1 MTEPVPRATRHSHA
15 YRIDTHHHILPPTY
29 LAEERERILRT
40 VRVDQSFLQWSPERS
55 LDEMD
60 RNGVATA
67 VTSIS
72 APGVW
77 FGDHTRSRSLARAC
91 NEYGARMAS
100 DHPNRFGMFAAIPLP
115 DIEGS
120 LAEIEYA
127 IDILRLDGIGLMTS
141 YGEKWPG
148 DTSFVPVFDE
158 LNRRKAVVYFHPTAA
173 YCCPTIPDI
182 VPAMIEFPTDTTRA
196 ITSLLFSGTLSRCPD
211 IQFIFSHGGGTLPM
225 LAVRLTRIVGL
236 QPMKHIAERIP
247 QGAMHE
253 FQRLYYDVVSAANE
267 VSMAALLKLVPV
279 TQLLFGSDY
288 PYWPISTDLDALLA
302 LGLSLS
308 DLAAIERENALRLFP
323 KYQSS
328 RPEVC
333 G

>member
-1 MTEPVPRATRHSHA
+1 MSEPVTRATPHSHA
-15 YRIDTHHHILPPTY
+15 YRIDTHHHILPPAY
-29 LAEERERILRT
+29 LAEERERILST
-40 VRVDQSFLQWSPERS
+40 VRTDKSVLEWSPERS

-60 RNGVATA
+60 RNGIATA

-72 APGVW
+72 HPGVW
-77 FGDHTRSRSLARAC
+77 FGDHAHGRRLARAC

-120 LAEIEYA
+120 LAEIEYSL
-127 IDILRLDGIGLMTS
+127 DVLRLDGIGLMTS

-148 DTSFVPVFDE
+148 DASFATVFEE
-158 LNRRKAVVYFHPTAA
+158 LDRREAVVYFHPTAA
-173 YCCPTIPDI
+173 YCCPSIPDI
-182 VPAMIEFPTDTTRA
+182 APPMIEFPTDTTRA

-211 IQFIFSHGGGTLPM
+211 IRFIFSHGGGTLPM
-225 LAVRLTRIVGL
+225 LAMRLSRVLTLPAR
-236 QPMKHIAERIP
+236 KHIAARIP

-253 FQRLYYDVVSAANE
+253 FKRLYYDIVSAANE
-267 VSMAALLKLVPV
+267 VSMAALSKLVPV

-288 PYWPISTDLDALLA
+288 PFWPISSDLDALHA
-302 LGLSLS
+302 LGLSPG

-323 KYQSS
+323 KYQS
-328 RPEVC
+328 
-333 G
+333 